1 MADSFKT
8 AGLPAAE
15 MVGMTKSPDLNAA
28 DRFMAEVG
36 RVLDQRRFQLFFRG
50 GAATPVRDAVA
61 AYRNADGGF
70 GNTLE
75 PDCRCPLSQPA
86 PTEMAL
92 RMLDEAAAW
101 DAGLVQ
107 DACDWLQ
114 RNEAV
119 GGGATGVEATI
130 TDWPRAPWWVPED
143 GRPASL
149 IQTGQ
154 IAGVLHSR
162 GVTHPWLT
170 RATEVMWE
178 RIGGLSEPAP
188 YEMFG
193 VLKFLECV
201 PDRQRAQRAFDAVG
215 PLILERKLVELD
227 PWASGETHGVLSF
240 APKPESMARV
250 LFDAATVDAHLDKL
264 AAGQQDDGG
273 WTFNWPQWSTAA
285 TLDWRGFMTVDALLV
300 LRANGRL

>member
-8 AGLPAAE
+8 AGRAAGE
-15 MVGMTKSPDLNAA
+15 MGCMTKTPDLNAA
-28 DRFMAEVG
+28 GRFMADTG
-36 RVLDQRRFQLFFRG
+36 RVLDQRRFQLFFNG
-50 GAATPVRDAVA
+50 GSAAPVRDAVA

-70 GNTLE
+70 GNALE

-92 RMLDEAAAW
+92 RLLDEAGLW
-101 DAGLVQ
+101 DTELVR

-119 GGGATGVEATI
+119 GGGATMVEATV
-130 TDWPRAPWWVPED
+130 TDWPRAPWWEPED

-149 IQTGQ
+149 IQTGL
-154 IAGVLHSR
+154 IAGVLLSR

-178 RIGGLSEPAP
+178 RIGTLTAPGP

-193 VLKFLECV
+193 VLRFLECV
-201 PDRQRAQRAFDAVG
+201 PDRDRAQRAFDAVG
-215 PLILERKLVELD
+215 PLLLDRKLVELD
-227 PWASGETHGVLSF
+227 PDAPGETHGVLAF
-240 APKPESMARV
+240 APRPESMARV
-250 LFDAATVDAHLDKL
+250 LFDGAAVDAHLDHL
-264 AAGQQDDGG
+264 ARGQQDDGG
-273 WTFNWPQWSTAA
+273 WTFNWPQWSDAA
-285 TLDWRGFMTVDALLV
+285 ALDWRGFMTVDALTL

>member
-1 MADSFKT
+1 
-8 AGLPAAE
+8 
-15 MVGMTKSPDLNAA
+15 MTKTPDLNAA
-28 DRFMAEVG
+28 ARFMSETG
-36 RVLDQRRFQLFFRG
+36 RLLDHRRFQLFFRG
-50 GAATPVRDAVA
+50 ESVTPVRDAVA

-70 GNTLE
+70 GNALE
-75 PDCRCPLSQPA
+75 PDLRCPLSQTA

-92 RMLDEAAAW
+92 RVLDEAAAW

-119 GGGATGVEATI
+119 GGGAVAVEASA
-130 TDWPRAPWWVPED
+130 TDWPHAPWWQPED

-154 IAGVLHSR
+154 IAGVLHAR
-162 GVTHPWLT
+162 GVTHPWLA
-170 RATEVMWE
+170 RATDVMWE
-178 RIGGLSEPAP
+178 QIGRLSEPAP
-188 YEMFG
+188 YQMFG

-201 PDRQRAQRAFDAVG
+201 PDRERAQRAFDAVG

-227 PWASGETHGVLSF
+227 PEAPGEVHGVLSF
-240 APKPESMARV
+240 APKPDSMARV

-264 AAGQQDDGG
+264 AAGQQEDGG
-273 WTFNWPQWSTAA
+273 WTFNWLQWSAAA
-285 TLDWRGFMTVDALLV
+285 TFDWRGFMTVDALLT